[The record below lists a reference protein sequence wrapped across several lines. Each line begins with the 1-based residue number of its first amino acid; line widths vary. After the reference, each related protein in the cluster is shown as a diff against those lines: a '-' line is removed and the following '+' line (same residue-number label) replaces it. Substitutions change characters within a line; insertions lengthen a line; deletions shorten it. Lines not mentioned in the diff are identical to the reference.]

1 MPFESA
7 HQRGWQIFEVVVG
20 VPYLI
25 AVVLHLVVPL
35 SLPSIL
41 LGPVGLVVAAGLI
54 VAGIAVV
61 VSARRELARQGQPTD
76 PGHPTQ
82 RLVTSGVFS
91 VSRNPL
97 YLGGAL
103 TLAGFAWAFNL
114 AWALL
119 ALAPALIACHFI
131 LIAPEEKYLIARFG
145 DAYRA
150 YASTVSRWLGRAR
163 R

>member
-1 MPFESA
+1 MESA

-20 VPYLI
+20 LPYLV
-25 AVVLHLVVPL
+25 AAALHLFVPL

-41 LGPVGLVVAAGLI
+41 LGPVGLGAATGLFVLGIGI
-54 VAGIAVV
+54 VIA
-61 VSARRELARQGQPTD
+61 ARRELSRQGQPTD

-97 YLGGAL
+97 YLGGVL
-103 TLAGFAWAFNL
+103 TLAGIAWFFNL
-114 AWALL
+114 VWALI
-119 ALAPALIACHFI
+119 ALLPAMIACHFI

-145 DAYRA
+145 DAYRT
-150 YASTVSRWLGRAR
+150 YVSTVSRWLGRAR